1 MFDTFELQNLN
12 KLVESEI
19 GDFTSPEAFHTV
31 KVKSFGG
38 DSIKPSAQVRCKL
51 PVKVFALVRD
61 FPIQTGELTDST
73 APTVRPFD
81 FTRKT
86 FVACSELIQ
95 GLFQRLWVL
104 DLLTRAKR
112 QICVFHTEVC
122 PNTSTCC
129 WQRFSIYNVCGD
141 AKPIITTSVTFECYA
156 VDVSVP
162 LAVFEERKW
171 HFIKP
176 PLARISMPLTKTQ
189 RDTIIFQFPTRLSRK
204 GDRLK
209 LVFRFHM
216 RSTPKFIEKTIVCLM
231 NTFQFRLNRLAR
243 QCFPMRVC
251 RLLAFRQVG
260 THCRSVRIRQPVLIP
275 LTLPLVEIG
284 MHLPHIVKQVPD
296 TDTIRLMTKLIL
308 IRFHGLSRITLLTPV
323 QVGRKPTRHQAVT
336 LELSANV
343 IQILYDILDGRS
355 ILFHRITPLAGLYPN
370 A

>member
-12 KLVESEI
+12 KLVE
-19 GDFTSPEAFHTV
+19 GKVRDFASPEAFHTV

-51 PVKVFALVRD
+51 PVKVFALIAD
-61 FPIQTGELTDST
+61 FPIETGELTDST
-73 APTVRPFD
+73 APTVRTFD

-104 DLLTRAKR
+104 DLLTRAKC
-112 QICVFHTEVC
+112 QICVFHAEVC

-129 WQRFSIYNVCGD
+129 QQHFSIYNVCGD
-141 AKPIITTSVTFECYA
+141 AKPIITTSVAFECYA

-176 PLARISMPLTKTQ
+176 PLARIGMPLTKCN
-189 RDTIIFQFPTRLSRK
+189 RHAIIFQFPTRLSRK

-216 RSTPKFIEKTIVCLM
+216 RSTPKFIEKTIVCLI
-231 NTFQFRLNRLAR
+231 NTFQFPLNRLRR
-243 QCFPMRVC
+243 QRFPMRVC
-251 RLLAFRQVG
+251 RLLAFRQVNA
-260 THCRSVRIRQPVLIP
+260 HCRSVRIRQPVLIP
-275 LTLPLVEIG
+275 STLPLMEIR
-284 MHLPHIVKQVPD
+284 MHLPHIVKQVSD
-296 TDTIRLMTKLIL
+296 TDTIQLMTKLIF

-323 QVGRKPTRHQAVT
+323 QVDRQTRHQAVT

-343 IQILYDILDGRS
+343 IRILYHILDGMS

-370 A
+370 